1 MRIDDD
7 AEKALSTARARKRQ
21 KMDPPLLVR
30 EDGVLCPNVPLIAK
44 KPNFRPY
51 HGPTKPAPSREELIA
66 YYQGASRG
74 QKRAIVGF
82 APQEP
87 FDLGKA
93 DADAIVNFAMEEFG
107 AALDPRTPIN
117 ELRMQC
123 YRLSQGEAISA
134 PQEMAPRFGLGLGV
148 EEDVP
153 GVGDITAP
161 PKPPADETTPRRG
174 PGRPRRNATAE
185 V

>member
-7 AEKALSTARARKRQ
+7 AEKALSTSRARKRQ

-30 EDGVLCPNVPLIAK
+30 DDGVLFPNVPLVAK

-51 HGPTKPAPSREELIA
+51 HGPTKPAPSRAELIE
-66 YYQGASRG
+66 YYNGASRG

-82 APQEP
+82 APAEA

-123 YRLSQGEAISA
+123 YRLSTGEPAA
-134 PQEMAPRFGLGLGV
+134 PAPAPAFGLGLS
-148 EEDVP
+148 EMP
-153 GVGDITAP
+153 AAP
-161 PKPPADETTPRRG
+161 PPGDDSTPRRG
-174 PGRPRRNATAE
+174 PGRPRRNQPAE
-185 V
+185 A